1 MTKNLK
7 PVLKIVVP
15 VALVLILA
23 VVLFVYPGI
32 LTEKDDSPEV
42 VTASTLEKIAQ
53 TSDLSTFTS
62 VYNGIAEVHDSS
74 NADKVLYYV
83 AYEASV
89 DAGIDFSKVSFTDVK
104 NEDGTHVFTA
114 HIPKTYL
121 MEPQVAAENM
131 EFIFRD
137 KSANTTAVTAQA
149 LTACEKDAKEE
160 SEKQTAIL
168 DLAQENAE
176 LIIRA
181 LLEPF
186 LEQLGP
192 EYELV
197 LETES

>member
-42 VTASTLEKIAQ
+42 VTASTLEKIVQ
-53 TSDLSTFTS
+53 TSDLSTFTF

-89 DAGIDFSKVSFTDVK
+89 DAAS
-104 NEDGTHVFTA
+104 
-114 HIPKTYL
+114 
-121 MEPQVAAENM
+121 
-131 EFIFRD
+131 IFRRCR
-137 KSANTTAVTAQA
+137 S
-149 LTACEKDAKEE
+149 
-160 SEKQTAIL
+160 
-168 DLAQENAE
+168 
-176 LIIRA
+176 
-181 LLEPF
+181 PM
-186 LEQLGP
+186 
-192 EYELV
+192 
-197 LETES
+197 

>member
-42 VTASTLEKIAQ
+42 VTASTLEKIVQ

-89 DAGIDFSKVSFTDVK
+89 DAGIDFRRCRS
-104 NEDGTHVFTA
+104 
-114 HIPKTYL
+114 P
-121 MEPQVAAENM
+121 M
-131 EFIFRD
+131 
-137 KSANTTAVTAQA
+137 
-149 LTACEKDAKEE
+149 
-160 SEKQTAIL
+160 
-168 DLAQENAE
+168 
-176 LIIRA
+176 
-181 LLEPF
+181 
-186 LEQLGP
+186 
-192 EYELV
+192 
-197 LETES
+197 